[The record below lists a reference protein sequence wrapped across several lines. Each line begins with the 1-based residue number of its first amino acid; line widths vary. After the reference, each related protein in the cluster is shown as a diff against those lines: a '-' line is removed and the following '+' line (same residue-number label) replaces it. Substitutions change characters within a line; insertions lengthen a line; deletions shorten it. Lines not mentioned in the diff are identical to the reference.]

1 MNSIGDQQV
10 QAADNNPA
18 VKPDDAKV
26 AQSESGTKDTT
37 EVTKNDGSVES
48 LEENPDVKKVA
59 ATIKPI
65 KKTEETSSTGNEN
78 NVEANKSVD
87 QNANSVNKTSEQVA
101 APNQEE
107 KKATQKPVTSQNQ
120 AQSESIQNKKNNT
133 KTDQTGKTK
142 ETKTVKL
149 PDTPKTLSLADFT
162 KETKELETKLPNMS
176 EAERK
181 AVADKLLADQ
191 KTLSAADQAK
201 LATMI
206 SEQADISNGQTEH
219 AHDYSSFL
227 SALRNANAS
236 TIVLDNDIDFSN
248 ANLKHGLLN
257 LQGGNWERLNNKGIA
272 RTVTI
277 QGSKKADGTITE
289 LKFGDR
295 YIAFTD
301 DNQSNGQGWHIK
313 LSDLTLQTENV
324 YGPLYFALVGVT
336 NAGQDYVEYHN
347 VTTTTDTKRVFN
359 SDAAN
364 VQFSG
369 ANVLNSSPENGGAAI
384 YANSVEALD
393 GNTIVNALPDAKTTA
408 GSDGNAAIL
417 ISAYKSHGNVVI
429 DESANLTVNTDG
441 HYGKQSDNTYDPNRN
456 HDMLGIRYQGA
467 GAQGKSIDE
476 ATGGVVRV
484 KKNGSLTINTGTGG
498 STAIEAGHLDV
509 QDGANVTINS
519 KHDTHLGH
527 AGDHWGPIML
537 GYADGDN
544 NAEARI
550 GKGANLT
557 IKRISS
563 EAYASMI
570 SFGSGMANNG
580 KTFRVEV
587 NGGTLDL
594 QDSAKDVATWQ
605 KSWVTNAPRAG
616 MITMWDMVVT
626 TLSSNPE
633 YINLQRK
640 NANQAGS
647 MFRMEGSQNHF
658 YINDPSAD
666 YYQKDGNTAATVP
679 VFIITMKMPIIR
691 VDADHPNEL
700 VDPSAYSRQI
710 NFVVKYDGAG
720 ELTPK
725 DNVQTIDF
733 KRTVTASPITGKI
746 IEDGKYTTPWQSDQE
761 SFSDVV
767 VPVVPGYHADK
778 KMINGIKSIDSIE
791 KTVNY
796 APNGRIIP
804 VDPDNKEL
812 KDVKQPIYKTSAT
825 DATQVESGILLPKVK
840 GYNCNYYARRSRQ
853 GYQGNL

>member
-1 MNSIGDQQV
+1 MEPKKERFSIRKFSVGAASVLIGFFFMNSIGDQQV

-101 APNQEE
+101 APKQEE

-236 TIVLDNDIDFSN
+236 TIVLDNDIDFRN

-364 VQFSG
+364 V
-369 ANVLNSSPENGGAAI
+369 LNSSSENGGAAI
-384 YANSVEALD
+384 YANSVEVLD
-393 GNTIVNALPDAKTTA
+393 GNTIVNALPDVKTTA
-408 GSDGNAAIL
+408 GGDGNAAIL
-417 ISAYKSHGNVVI
+417 IGAYKSHGNVVI
-429 DESANLTVNTDG
+429 DEGANLTVNTDG

-519 KHDTHLGH
+519 KHDTHSTAAGGTHLGH

-557 IKRISS
+557 IKRTSS
-563 EAYASMI
+563 EAYAPMI
-570 SFGSGMANNG
+570 SFGGMANNG

-616 MITMWDMVVT
+616 MITMWGT
-626 TLSSNPE
+626 
-633 YINLQRK
+633 
-640 NANQAGS
+640 G
-647 MFRMEGSQNHF
+647 G
-658 YINDPSAD
+658 ND
-666 YYQKDGNTAATVP
+666 
-679 VFIITMKMPIIR
+679 
-691 VDADHPNEL
+691 
-700 VDPSAYSRQI
+700 
-710 NFVVKYDGAG
+710 
-720 ELTPK
+720 
-725 DNVQTIDF
+725 TI
-733 KRTVTASPITGKI
+733 
-746 IEDGKYTTPWQSDQE
+746 E
-761 SFSDVV
+761 
-767 VPVVPGYHADK
+767 
-778 KMINGIKSIDSIE
+778 
-791 KTVNY
+791 
-796 APNGRIIP
+796 
-804 VDPDNKEL
+804 
-812 KDVKQPIYKTSAT
+812 
-825 DATQVESGILLPKVK
+825 
-840 GYNCNYYARRSRQ
+840 
-853 GYQGNL
+853 

>member
-1 MNSIGDQQV
+1 MEPKKERFSIRKFSVGVASVLIGFFFMNSIGDQQV

-65 KKTEETSSTGNEN
+65 KNTEETSSTGNKN

-101 APNQEE
+101 APKQEE

-149 PDTPKTLSLADFT
+149 PDAPKTLSLADFT

-248 ANLKHGLLN
+248 ANLKHGLFN

-336 NAGQDYVEYHN
+336 NAGQDYFEYHN

-384 YANSVEALD
+384 YANSVEVLD

-408 GSDGNAAIL
+408 GGDGNAAIL
-417 ISAYKSHGNVVI
+417 IGAYKSHGNVV
-429 DESANLTVNTDG
+429 
-441 HYGKQSDNTYDPNRN
+441 
-456 HDMLGIRYQGA
+456 
-467 GAQGKSIDE
+467 IDE

-484 KKNGSLTINTGTGG
+484 KKNGSLTINTGTSG

-519 KHDTHLGH
+519 KHDTHSTAAGGTHLGH

-557 IKRISS
+557 IKRTSS
-563 EAYASMI
+563 EAYAPMI
-570 SFGSGMANNG
+570 SFGGGMANNG

-605 KSWVTNAPRAG
+605 KSWVTNAPCAG
-616 MITMWDMVVT
+616 MITMWGT
-626 TLSSNPE
+626 
-633 YINLQRK
+633 
-640 NANQAGS
+640 G
-647 MFRMEGSQNHF
+647 G
-658 YINDPSAD
+658 ND
-666 YYQKDGNTAATVP
+666 
-679 VFIITMKMPIIR
+679 
-691 VDADHPNEL
+691 
-700 VDPSAYSRQI
+700 
-710 NFVVKYDGAG
+710 
-720 ELTPK
+720 
-725 DNVQTIDF
+725 TI
-733 KRTVTASPITGKI
+733 
-746 IEDGKYTTPWQSDQE
+746 E
-761 SFSDVV
+761 
-767 VPVVPGYHADK
+767 
-778 KMINGIKSIDSIE
+778 
-791 KTVNY
+791 
-796 APNGRIIP
+796 
-804 VDPDNKEL
+804 
-812 KDVKQPIYKTSAT
+812 
-825 DATQVESGILLPKVK
+825 
-840 GYNCNYYARRSRQ
+840 
-853 GYQGNL
+853 

>member
-1 MNSIGDQQV
+1 MEPKKERFSIRKFSVGVASVLIGFFFMNSIGDQQV

-65 KKTEETSSTGNEN
+65 KNTEETSSTGNKN

-101 APNQEE
+101 APKQEE

-149 PDTPKTLSLADFT
+149 PDAPKTLSLADFT

-248 ANLKHGLLN
+248 ANLKHGLFN

-384 YANSVEALD
+384 YANSVEVLD

-408 GSDGNAAIL
+408 GGDGNAAIL
-417 ISAYKSHGNVVI
+417 IGAYKSHGNVV
-429 DESANLTVNTDG
+429 
-441 HYGKQSDNTYDPNRN
+441 
-456 HDMLGIRYQGA
+456 
-467 GAQGKSIDE
+467 IDE

-484 KKNGSLTINTGTGG
+484 KKNGSLTINTGTSG

-519 KHDTHLGH
+519 KHDTHSTAAGGTHLGH

-557 IKRISS
+557 IKRTSS
-563 EAYASMI
+563 EAYAPMI
-570 SFGSGMANNG
+570 SFGGGMANNG

-605 KSWVTNAPRAG
+605 KSWVTNAPCAG
-616 MITMWDMVVT
+616 MITMWGT
-626 TLSSNPE
+626 
-633 YINLQRK
+633 
-640 NANQAGS
+640 G
-647 MFRMEGSQNHF
+647 G
-658 YINDPSAD
+658 ND
-666 YYQKDGNTAATVP
+666 
-679 VFIITMKMPIIR
+679 
-691 VDADHPNEL
+691 
-700 VDPSAYSRQI
+700 
-710 NFVVKYDGAG
+710 
-720 ELTPK
+720 
-725 DNVQTIDF
+725 TI
-733 KRTVTASPITGKI
+733 
-746 IEDGKYTTPWQSDQE
+746 E
-761 SFSDVV
+761 
-767 VPVVPGYHADK
+767 
-778 KMINGIKSIDSIE
+778 
-791 KTVNY
+791 
-796 APNGRIIP
+796 
-804 VDPDNKEL
+804 
-812 KDVKQPIYKTSAT
+812 
-825 DATQVESGILLPKVK
+825 
-840 GYNCNYYARRSRQ
+840 
-853 GYQGNL
+853 

>member
-1 MNSIGDQQV
+1 MEPKKERFSIRKFSVGAASVLIGFFFMNSIGDQQV

-48 LEENPDVKKVA
+48 LEENPDVKKIA

-101 APNQEE
+101 APKQEE

-181 AVADKLLADQ
+181 AVADELLADQ

-236 TIVLDNDIDFSN
+236 TIVLDNDIDFRN

-369 ANVLNSSPENGGAAI
+369 ANVLNSSSENGGAAI
-384 YANSVEALD
+384 YANSVEVLD
-393 GNTIVNALPDAKTTA
+393 GNTIVNALPDVKTTA
-408 GSDGNAAIL
+408 GGDGNAAIL
-417 ISAYKSHGNVVI
+417 IGAYKSHGNVVI
-429 DESANLTVNTDG
+429 DEGANLTVNTDG

-519 KHDTHLGH
+519 KHDTHSTAAGGTHLGH

-557 IKRISS
+557 IKRTSS
-563 EAYASMI
+563 EAYAPMI
-570 SFGSGMANNG
+570 SFGGMANNG

-616 MITMWDMVVT
+616 MITMWGT
-626 TLSSNPE
+626 
-633 YINLQRK
+633 
-640 NANQAGS
+640 G
-647 MFRMEGSQNHF
+647 G
-658 YINDPSAD
+658 ND
-666 YYQKDGNTAATVP
+666 
-679 VFIITMKMPIIR
+679 
-691 VDADHPNEL
+691 
-700 VDPSAYSRQI
+700 
-710 NFVVKYDGAG
+710 
-720 ELTPK
+720 
-725 DNVQTIDF
+725 TI
-733 KRTVTASPITGKI
+733 
-746 IEDGKYTTPWQSDQE
+746 E
-761 SFSDVV
+761 
-767 VPVVPGYHADK
+767 
-778 KMINGIKSIDSIE
+778 
-791 KTVNY
+791 
-796 APNGRIIP
+796 
-804 VDPDNKEL
+804 
-812 KDVKQPIYKTSAT
+812 
-825 DATQVESGILLPKVK
+825 
-840 GYNCNYYARRSRQ
+840 
-853 GYQGNL
+853 

>member
-1 MNSIGDQQV
+1 MEPKKERFSIRKFSVGVASVLIGFFFMNSIGDQQV

-65 KKTEETSSTGNEN
+65 KNTEETSSTGNKN

-101 APNQEE
+101 APKQEE

-149 PDTPKTLSLADFT
+149 PDAPKTLSLADFT

-248 ANLKHGLLN
+248 ANLKHGLFN

-384 YANSVEALD
+384 YANSVEVLD

-408 GSDGNAAIL
+408 GGDGNAAIL
-417 ISAYKSHGNVVI
+417 IGAYKSHGNVV
-429 DESANLTVNTDG
+429 
-441 HYGKQSDNTYDPNRN
+441 
-456 HDMLGIRYQGA
+456 
-467 GAQGKSIDE
+467 IDE

-484 KKNGSLTINTGTGG
+484 KKNGSLTINTGTSG

-519 KHDTHLGH
+519 KHDTHSTAAGGTHLGH
-527 AGDHWGPIML
+527 AGDHWVL
-537 GYADGDN
+537 SC
-544 NAEARI
+544 
-550 GKGANLT
+550 L
-557 IKRISS
+557 
-563 EAYASMI
+563 
-570 SFGSGMANNG
+570 
-580 KTFRVEV
+580 
-587 NGGTLDL
+587 
-594 QDSAKDVATWQ
+594 
-605 KSWVTNAPRAG
+605 VTQ
-616 MITMWDMVVT
+616 MVITM
-626 TLSSNPE
+626 P
-633 YINLQRK
+633 K
-640 NANQAGS
+640 
-647 MFRMEGSQNHF
+647 
-658 YINDPSAD
+658 
-666 YYQKDGNTAATVP
+666 
-679 VFIITMKMPIIR
+679 
-691 VDADHPNEL
+691 L
-700 VDPSAYSRQI
+700 VLAR
-710 NFVVKYDGAG
+710 A
-720 ELTPK
+720 LT
-725 DNVQTIDF
+725 
-733 KRTVTASPITGKI
+733 
-746 IEDGKYTTPWQSDQE
+746 
-761 SFSDVV
+761 
-767 VPVVPGYHADK
+767 
-778 KMINGIKSIDSIE
+778 
-791 KTVNY
+791 
-796 APNGRIIP
+796 
-804 VDPDNKEL
+804 
-812 KDVKQPIYKTSAT
+812 
-825 DATQVESGILLPKVK
+825 
-840 GYNCNYYARRSRQ
+840 
-853 GYQGNL
+853 

>member
-101 APNQEE
+101 APKQEE
-107 KKATQKPVTSQNQ
+107 KKATQKPVTFQNQ

-384 YANSVEALD
+384 YANSVEVLD

-408 GSDGNAAIL
+408 GGDGNAAIL
-417 ISAYKSHGNVVI
+417 IGAYKFHGNVVI
-429 DESANLTVNTDG
+429 DEGANLTVNTDG
-441 HYGKQSDNTYDPNRN
+441 HYGKQLDNTYDPNRN

-476 ATGGVVRV
+476 ATGGVVR
-484 KKNGSLTINTGTGG
+484 NGSLTINTGTGG

-563 EAYASMI
+563 EAYAPMI
-570 SFGSGMANNG
+570 SFGGGMANNG

-616 MITMWDMVVT
+616 MITMWGT
-626 TLSSNPE
+626 
-633 YINLQRK
+633 
-640 NANQAGS
+640 G
-647 MFRMEGSQNHF
+647 G
-658 YINDPSAD
+658 ND
-666 YYQKDGNTAATVP
+666 
-679 VFIITMKMPIIR
+679 
-691 VDADHPNEL
+691 
-700 VDPSAYSRQI
+700 
-710 NFVVKYDGAG
+710 
-720 ELTPK
+720 
-725 DNVQTIDF
+725 TI
-733 KRTVTASPITGKI
+733 
-746 IEDGKYTTPWQSDQE
+746 E
-761 SFSDVV
+761 
-767 VPVVPGYHADK
+767 
-778 KMINGIKSIDSIE
+778 
-791 KTVNY
+791 
-796 APNGRIIP
+796 
-804 VDPDNKEL
+804 
-812 KDVKQPIYKTSAT
+812 
-825 DATQVESGILLPKVK
+825 
-840 GYNCNYYARRSRQ
+840 
-853 GYQGNL
+853 

>member
-1 MNSIGDQQV
+1 MEPKKERLSIRKFSVGAASVLIGFFFMNSIGDQQV
-10 QAADNNPA
+10 QAVDNNPA

-59 ATIKPI
+59 APK
-65 KKTEETSSTGNEN
+65 
-78 NVEANKSVD
+78 
-87 QNANSVNKTSEQVA
+87 
-101 APNQEE
+101 QEE

-149 PDTPKTLSLADFT
+149 SDTPKTLSLADFT

-191 KTLSAADQAK
+191 KTADQAK

-277 QGSKKADGTITE
+277 QGSKKADDTITE

-313 LSDLTLQTENV
+313 LSDLTLQTETV

-384 YANSVEALD
+384 YANSVEVLD
-393 GNTIVNALPDAKTTA
+393 GNTIVNTLPDAKTTA
-408 GSDGNAAIL
+408 GGDGNAAIL
-417 ISAYKSHGNVVI
+417 IAAYKSHGNVVI
-429 DESANLTVNTDG
+429 DEGANLTVNTDG

-476 ATGGVVRV
+476 ATGGVIRV

-498 STAIEAGHLDV
+498 STAIEARQLDV

-519 KHDTHLGH
+519 KQDTHSTAAGGTHLGH

-550 GKGANLT
+550 GKGTNLT
-557 IKRISS
+557 IKRTSS
-563 EAYASMI
+563 EASAPMI
-570 SFGSGMANNG
+570 SFGGGMANNG

-616 MITMWDMVVT
+616 MITMWGTGGNDT
-626 TLSSNPE
+626 IEFNNPE

-658 YINDPSAD
+658 YINDPSTD

-746 IEDGKYTTPWQSDQE
+746 IEAGKYTTPWQSDQE

-778 KMINGIKSIDSIE
+778 KMINGIKGVDSIE

-840 GYNCNYYARRSRQ
+840 LRLSNYYARRSRQ
-853 GYQGNL
+853 GYQSNL

>member
-1 MNSIGDQQV
+1 M
-10 QAADNNPA
+10 
-18 VKPDDAKV
+18 
-26 AQSESGTKDTT
+26 
-37 EVTKNDGSVES
+37 
-48 LEENPDVKKVA
+48 EENPDVKKVA

-101 APNQEE
+101 APKQEE

-236 TIVLDNDIDFSN
+236 TIVLDNDIDFRN

-369 ANVLNSSPENGGAAI
+369 ANVLNSSSENGGAAI
-384 YANSVEALD
+384 YANSVEVLD
-393 GNTIVNALPDAKTTA
+393 GNTIVNALPDVKTTA
-408 GSDGNAAIL
+408 GGDGNAAIL
-417 ISAYKSHGNVVI
+417 IGVYKSHGNVVI
-429 DESANLTVNTDG
+429 DEGANLTVNTDG
-441 HYGKQSDNTYDPNRN
+441 HYGEQSDNTYDPNRN

-519 KHDTHLGH
+519 KHDTHSTAAGGTHLGH

-557 IKRISS
+557 IKRTSS
-563 EAYASMI
+563 EAYAPMI
-570 SFGSGMANNG
+570 SFGGMANNG

-616 MITMWDMVVT
+616 MITMWGT
-626 TLSSNPE
+626 
-633 YINLQRK
+633 
-640 NANQAGS
+640 G
-647 MFRMEGSQNHF
+647 G
-658 YINDPSAD
+658 ND
-666 YYQKDGNTAATVP
+666 
-679 VFIITMKMPIIR
+679 
-691 VDADHPNEL
+691 
-700 VDPSAYSRQI
+700 
-710 NFVVKYDGAG
+710 
-720 ELTPK
+720 
-725 DNVQTIDF
+725 TI
-733 KRTVTASPITGKI
+733 
-746 IEDGKYTTPWQSDQE
+746 E
-761 SFSDVV
+761 
-767 VPVVPGYHADK
+767 
-778 KMINGIKSIDSIE
+778 
-791 KTVNY
+791 
-796 APNGRIIP
+796 
-804 VDPDNKEL
+804 
-812 KDVKQPIYKTSAT
+812 
-825 DATQVESGILLPKVK
+825 
-840 GYNCNYYARRSRQ
+840 
-853 GYQGNL
+853 

>member
-1 MNSIGDQQV
+1 MEPKKERLSIRKFSVGAASVLIGFFFMNSIGDQQV
-10 QAADNNPA
+10 QAVDNNPA

-26 AQSESGTKDTT
+26 AQSESGTK
-37 EVTKNDGSVES
+37 
-48 LEENPDVKKVA
+48 
-59 ATIKPI
+59 
-65 KKTEETSSTGNEN
+65 
-78 NVEANKSVD
+78 
-87 QNANSVNKTSEQVA
+87 
-101 APNQEE
+101 QEE

-149 PDTPKTLSLADFT
+149 SDTPKTLSLADFT

-277 QGSKKADGTITE
+277 QGSKKADDTITE

-313 LSDLTLQTENV
+313 LSDLTLQTETV

-384 YANSVEALD
+384 YANSVEVLD
-393 GNTIVNALPDAKTTA
+393 GNTIVNTLPDAKTTA
-408 GSDGNAAIL
+408 GGDGNAAIL
-417 ISAYKSHGNVVI
+417 IAAYKSHGNVVI
-429 DESANLTVNTDG
+429 DEGANLTVNTDG
-441 HYGKQSDNTYDPNRN
+441 HYGKQSDNTYDPHRN

-476 ATGGVVRV
+476 ATGGVIRV

-498 STAIEAGHLDV
+498 STAIEARQLDV

-519 KHDTHLGH
+519 KQDTHSTAAGGTHLGH

-550 GKGANLT
+550 GKGTNLT
-557 IKRISS
+557 IKRTSS
-563 EAYASMI
+563 EASAPMI
-570 SFGSGMANNG
+570 SFGGGMANNG

-616 MITMWDMVVT
+616 MITMWGTGGNDT
-626 TLSSNPE
+626 IEFNNPE

-658 YINDPSAD
+658 YINDPSTD

-746 IEDGKYTTPWQSDQE
+746 IEAGKYTTPWQSDQE

-778 KMINGIKSIDSIE
+778 KMINGIKGVDSIE

-840 GYNCNYYARRSRQ
+840 LRLSNYYARRSRQ

>member
-1 MNSIGDQQV
+1 MEPKKERFSIRKFSVGAASVLIGFFFMNSIGDQQV

-101 APNQEE
+101 APKQEE

-236 TIVLDNDIDFSN
+236 TIVLDNDIDFRN

-369 ANVLNSSPENGGAAI
+369 ANVLNSSSENGGAAI
-384 YANSVEALD
+384 YANSVEVLD
-393 GNTIVNALPDAKTTA
+393 GNTIVNALPDVKTTA
-408 GSDGNAAIL
+408 GGDGNAAIL

-429 DESANLTVNTDG
+429 DEGANLTVNTDG

-519 KHDTHLGH
+519 KHDTHSTAAGGTHLGH

-557 IKRISS
+557 IKRTSS
-563 EAYASMI
+563 EAYAPMI
-570 SFGSGMANNG
+570 SFGGMANNG

-616 MITMWDMVVT
+616 MITMWGT
-626 TLSSNPE
+626 
-633 YINLQRK
+633 
-640 NANQAGS
+640 G
-647 MFRMEGSQNHF
+647 G
-658 YINDPSAD
+658 ND
-666 YYQKDGNTAATVP
+666 
-679 VFIITMKMPIIR
+679 
-691 VDADHPNEL
+691 
-700 VDPSAYSRQI
+700 
-710 NFVVKYDGAG
+710 
-720 ELTPK
+720 
-725 DNVQTIDF
+725 TI
-733 KRTVTASPITGKI
+733 
-746 IEDGKYTTPWQSDQE
+746 E
-761 SFSDVV
+761 
-767 VPVVPGYHADK
+767 
-778 KMINGIKSIDSIE
+778 
-791 KTVNY
+791 
-796 APNGRIIP
+796 
-804 VDPDNKEL
+804 
-812 KDVKQPIYKTSAT
+812 
-825 DATQVESGILLPKVK
+825 
-840 GYNCNYYARRSRQ
+840 
-853 GYQGNL
+853 

>member
-1 MNSIGDQQV
+1 M
-10 QAADNNPA
+10 
-18 VKPDDAKV
+18 
-26 AQSESGTKDTT
+26 
-37 EVTKNDGSVES
+37 
-48 LEENPDVKKVA
+48 EENPDVKKVA

-101 APNQEE
+101 APKQEE

-191 KTLSAADQAK
+191 KTLSVADQAK

-219 AHDYSSFL
+219 AHDYRSFL

-347 VTTTTDTKRVFN
+347 LTTTTDTKRVFN

-369 ANVLNSSPENGGAAI
+369 PNVLNSSLENGGAAI
-384 YANSVEALD
+384 YANSVEVLD

-408 GSDGNAAIL
+408 GGDGNAAIL
-417 ISAYKSHGNVVI
+417 IGAYKSHGNVVI
-429 DESANLTVNTDG
+429 DEGANLTVNTDG

-456 HDMLGIRYQGA
+456 HDMLSIRYQGA

-484 KKNGSLTINTGTGG
+484 KKNGSLTINTGSSG

-519 KHDTHLGH
+519 KHDTHSTAAGGTHLGH
-527 AGDHWGPIML
+527 AG
-537 GYADGDN
+537 
-544 NAEARI
+544 
-550 GKGANLT
+550 
-557 IKRISS
+557 S
-563 EAYASMI
+563 
-570 SFGSGMANNG
+570 
-580 KTFRVEV
+580 
-587 NGGTLDL
+587 
-594 QDSAKDVATWQ
+594 
-605 KSWVTNAPRAG
+605 
-616 MITMWDMVVT
+616 
-626 TLSSNPE
+626 
-633 YINLQRK
+633 
-640 NANQAGS
+640 
-647 MFRMEGSQNHF
+647 
-658 YINDPSAD
+658 
-666 YYQKDGNTAATVP
+666 
-679 VFIITMKMPIIR
+679 
-691 VDADHPNEL
+691 
-700 VDPSAYSRQI
+700 
-710 NFVVKYDGAG
+710 
-720 ELTPK
+720 
-725 DNVQTIDF
+725 
-733 KRTVTASPITGKI
+733 
-746 IEDGKYTTPWQSDQE
+746 
-761 SFSDVV
+761 
-767 VPVVPGYHADK
+767 YHAW
-778 KMINGIKSIDSIE
+778 
-791 KTVNY
+791 
-796 APNGRIIP
+796 
-804 VDPDNKEL
+804 L
-812 KDVKQPIYKTSAT
+812 
-825 DATQVESGILLPKVK
+825 
-840 GYNCNYYARRSRQ
+840 RRW
-853 GYQGNL
+853 

>member
-48 LEENPDVKKVA
+48 LEENPDVKKIA

-101 APNQEE
+101 APKQEE

-181 AVADKLLADQ
+181 AVADELLADQ

-236 TIVLDNDIDFSN
+236 TIVLDNDIDFRN

-369 ANVLNSSPENGGAAI
+369 ANVLNSSSENGGAAI
-384 YANSVEALD
+384 YANSVEVLD
-393 GNTIVNALPDAKTTA
+393 GNTIVNALPDVKTTA
-408 GSDGNAAIL
+408 GGDGNAAIL
-417 ISAYKSHGNVVI
+417 IGAYKSHGNVVI
-429 DESANLTVNTDG
+429 DEGANLTVNTDG

-519 KHDTHLGH
+519 KHDTHSTAAGGTHLGH

-557 IKRISS
+557 IKRTSS
-563 EAYASMI
+563 EAYAPMI
-570 SFGSGMANNG
+570 SFGGMANNG

-616 MITMWDMVVT
+616 MITMWGT
-626 TLSSNPE
+626 
-633 YINLQRK
+633 
-640 NANQAGS
+640 G
-647 MFRMEGSQNHF
+647 G
-658 YINDPSAD
+658 ND
-666 YYQKDGNTAATVP
+666 
-679 VFIITMKMPIIR
+679 
-691 VDADHPNEL
+691 
-700 VDPSAYSRQI
+700 
-710 NFVVKYDGAG
+710 
-720 ELTPK
+720 
-725 DNVQTIDF
+725 TI
-733 KRTVTASPITGKI
+733 
-746 IEDGKYTTPWQSDQE
+746 E
-761 SFSDVV
+761 
-767 VPVVPGYHADK
+767 
-778 KMINGIKSIDSIE
+778 
-791 KTVNY
+791 
-796 APNGRIIP
+796 
-804 VDPDNKEL
+804 
-812 KDVKQPIYKTSAT
+812 
-825 DATQVESGILLPKVK
+825 
-840 GYNCNYYARRSRQ
+840 
-853 GYQGNL
+853 

>member
-1 MNSIGDQQV
+1 MEPKKERFSIRKFSVGAASVLIGFFFMNSIGDQQV
-10 QAADNNPA
+10 QAVDNNPA

-101 APNQEE
+101 APKQEE

-149 PDTPKTLSLADFT
+149 SDTPKTLSLADFT

-277 QGSKKADGTITE
+277 QGSKKADDTITE

-313 LSDLTLQTENV
+313 LSDLTLQTETV

-384 YANSVEALD
+384 YANSVEVLD

-408 GSDGNAAIL
+408 GGDGNVAIL

-429 DESANLTVNTDG
+429 DEGANLTVNTDG
-441 HYGKQSDNTYDPNRN
+441 HYDKQSDNTYDPNRN

-467 GAQGKSIDE
+467 GAQGKFIDE

-484 KKNGSLTINTGTGG
+484 KKNGSLTIN
-498 STAIEAGHLDV
+498 
-509 QDGANVTINS
+509 S
-519 KHDTHLGH
+519 KQDTHLGH
-527 AGDHWGPIML
+527 AGDYWGPIML

-557 IKRISS
+557 IKRTSS
-563 EAYASMI
+563 EASAPMI
-570 SFGSGMANNG
+570 SFGGGMANNG

-616 MITMWDMVVT
+616 MITMWGTGGNDT
-626 TLSSNPE
+626 IEFNNPE

-647 MFRMEGSQNHF
+647 MF
-658 YINDPSAD
+658 
-666 YYQKDGNTAATVP
+666 
-679 VFIITMKMPIIR
+679 
-691 VDADHPNEL
+691 
-700 VDPSAYSRQI
+700 
-710 NFVVKYDGAG
+710 
-720 ELTPK
+720 
-725 DNVQTIDF
+725 
-733 KRTVTASPITGKI
+733 
-746 IEDGKYTTPWQSDQE
+746 
-761 SFSDVV
+761 
-767 VPVVPGYHADK
+767 
-778 KMINGIKSIDSIE
+778 
-791 KTVNY
+791 
-796 APNGRIIP
+796 
-804 VDPDNKEL
+804 
-812 KDVKQPIYKTSAT
+812 
-825 DATQVESGILLPKVK
+825 
-840 GYNCNYYARRSRQ
+840 
-853 GYQGNL
+853 

>member
-101 APNQEE
+101 APKQEE

-236 TIVLDNDIDFSN
+236 TIVLDNDIDFRN

-369 ANVLNSSPENGGAAI
+369 ANVLNSSSENGGAAI
-384 YANSVEALD
+384 YANSVEVLD
-393 GNTIVNALPDAKTTA
+393 GNTIVNALPDVKTTA
-408 GSDGNAAIL
+408 GGDGNAAIL
-417 ISAYKSHGNVVI
+417 IGAYKSHGNVVI
-429 DESANLTVNTDG
+429 DEGANLTVNTDG

-519 KHDTHLGH
+519 KHDTHSTAAGGTHLGH

-557 IKRISS
+557 IKRTSS
-563 EAYASMI
+563 EAYAPMI
-570 SFGSGMANNG
+570 SFGGMANNG

-616 MITMWDMVVT
+616 MITMWGT
-626 TLSSNPE
+626 
-633 YINLQRK
+633 
-640 NANQAGS
+640 G
-647 MFRMEGSQNHF
+647 G
-658 YINDPSAD
+658 ND
-666 YYQKDGNTAATVP
+666 
-679 VFIITMKMPIIR
+679 
-691 VDADHPNEL
+691 
-700 VDPSAYSRQI
+700 
-710 NFVVKYDGAG
+710 
-720 ELTPK
+720 
-725 DNVQTIDF
+725 TI
-733 KRTVTASPITGKI
+733 
-746 IEDGKYTTPWQSDQE
+746 E
-761 SFSDVV
+761 
-767 VPVVPGYHADK
+767 
-778 KMINGIKSIDSIE
+778 
-791 KTVNY
+791 
-796 APNGRIIP
+796 
-804 VDPDNKEL
+804 
-812 KDVKQPIYKTSAT
+812 
-825 DATQVESGILLPKVK
+825 
-840 GYNCNYYARRSRQ
+840 
-853 GYQGNL
+853 